1 MIGEQIYNFAEQL
14 WGINRSITGN
24 GVRQTL
30 QLIQRHLPNLKIFE
44 VPTGSKVFDW
54 NVPQEWNVDEA
65 YIIDPEGNK
74 FCDFKKNNLH
84 LLGYSIPFS
93 GYMELPE
100 LTEHLYTVPD
110 QPDAIPYVTSYYEK
124 RWGFALA
131 HSEFSRLK
139 EGKYYVFISTKHF
152 HGSMSYGELIIPGNS
167 KSEVFLSTYI
177 CHPSM
182 ANNELSG
189 PVVQTQLGLWL
200 AGLKERRYTY
210 RLVFLPETIGSI
222 TYLSR
227 NLKTLKKNVIAGFN
241 ITCVGDDRSY
251 SYLPSRNGD
260 TLSDRVA
267 KHILHWTDPNY
278 SKFAWLDRGSDERQ
292 YCSPGVDLPISSIM
306 RTKYGEYPEYHT
318 SLDDLNLV
326 VTPKGLNGGYWALR
340 NAIDLI
346 EKNHFYV
353 SLNLCEPFMS
363 KRNLYPSLSTK
374 KIDNEVNRIM
384 DVLSYCDGFHS
395 VIDIANNLNVPA
407 WDLYKTFDKLVG
419 ENLIAKDGANRI

>member
-30 QLIQRHLPNLKIFE
+30 QLIQRHLPNLRIVE

-54 NVPQEWNVDEA
+54 EVPQEWCVDEA
-65 YIIDPEGNK
+65 YIIDPEGKK
-74 FCDFKKNNLH
+74 FCDFKQNNLH
-84 LLGYSIPFS
+84 LLGYSIPFA

-100 LTEHLYTVPD
+100 LTEHLYTLPD

-131 HSEFSRLK
+131 HNEFSRLK
-139 EGKYYVFISTKHF
+139 KGKYYVFISTKHF

-167 KSEVFLSTYI
+167 KSEIFLSTYI

-200 AGLKERRYTY
+200 ARLKERRYTY

-278 SKFAWLDRGSDERQ
+278 RKFAWLDRGSDERQ

-326 VTPKGLNGGYWALR
+326 VTAKGLNGGYWALR

-353 SLNLCEPFMS
+353 SINLCEPFMS

-374 KIDNEVNRIM
+374 KIDNDVNRIM

-419 ENLIAKDGANRI
+419 ENLIAKDDANQI

>member
-1 MIGEQIYNFAEQL
+1 
-14 WGINRSITGN
+14 
-24 GVRQTL
+24 
-30 QLIQRHLPNLKIFE
+30 
-44 VPTGSKVFDW
+44 
-54 NVPQEWNVDEA
+54 
-65 YIIDPEGNK
+65 
-74 FCDFKKNNLH
+74 
-84 LLGYSIPFS
+84 
-93 GYMELPE
+93 
-100 LTEHLYTVPD
+100 
-110 QPDAIPYVTSYYEK
+110 
-124 RWGFALA
+124 
-131 HSEFSRLK
+131 
-139 EGKYYVFISTKHF
+139 
-152 HGSMSYGELIIPGNS
+152 MSYGELIIPGNS
-167 KSEVFLSTYI
+167 KSEIFLSTYI

-200 AGLKERRYTY
+200 ARLKERRYTY

-278 SKFAWLDRGSDERQ
+278 RKFAWLDRGSDERQ

-326 VTPKGLNGGYWALR
+326 VTAKGLNGGYWALR

-353 SLNLCEPFMS
+353 SINLCEPFMS

-374 KIDNEVNRIM
+374 KIDNDVNRIM

-419 ENLIAKDGANRI
+419 ENLIAKDDANQI

>member
-100 LTEHLYTVPD
+100 LTEHLYTIPD

>member
-54 NVPQEWNVDEA
+54 NVPQEWYVDEA

-100 LTEHLYTVPD
+100 LTEHLYTIPD